1 MAAAVLDE
9 LNVLSS
15 LDPES
20 IRNDLPEYMGSNYGG
35 SKRKNKKSKKKSKK
49 NKKKKSKKRRK

>member
-15 LDPES
+15 LDPET
-20 IRNDLPEYMGSNYGG
+20 IRNDLTEYMGTNYGG
-35 SKRKNKKSKKKSKK
+35 SRKRKKKSKK